1 MVISEIWSILKTS
14 HGNALLLKPKDIDIA
29 VPVFIGTLEMQSILM
44 GKEGMSLS
52 RPHTHDLFLNML
64 SNVNLSIKKVE
75 VYELRDDVF
84 HARLVITGG
93 EYTKEK
99 PLILD
104 SRPSDAF
111 AISTRKKCPI
121 YLASSIIE
129 QTGVPLAFFIDEIEE
144 AAEDRYQ
151 PIGGLTAGSLAA
163 GNLVAGNLVA
173 GNLRE
178 QLEQAIA
185 EEEYEQA
192 AEIRDLLKILESD
205 TVDSDI
211 A

>member
-1 MVISEIWSILKTS
+1 MKAMVISEIWSILKTS
-14 HGNALLLKPKDIDIA
+14 HGNALLLKPKEADIA
-29 VPVFIGTLEMQSILM
+29 VPIFIGALELQSILI
-44 GKEGMSLS
+44 GKEGMNLS
-52 RPHTHDLFLNML
+52 RPHTHDLFINML
-64 SNVNLSIKKVE
+64 SNVNLSVKKVE
-75 VYELRDDVF
+75 VYELKDDVF

-111 AISTRKKCPI
+111 AIAARKKCPI
-121 YLASSIIE
+121 YMASSIVE
-129 QTGVPLAFFIDEIEE
+129 QTGVPLSFFINDLEETADNQYISPFSENEI
-144 AAEDRYQ
+144 
-151 PIGGLTAGSLAA
+151 T
-163 GNLVAGNLVA
+163 

-192 AEIRDLLKILESD
+192 AEIRDLLKLLESEEE
-205 TVDSDI
+205 TVS
-211 A
+211 

>member
-1 MVISEIWSILKTS
+1 VKAMVISEIWSILKTS
-14 HGNALLLKPKDIDIA
+14 HGNALLLKPKEADIA
-29 VPVFIGTLEMQSILM
+29 VPIFIGALELQSILI
-44 GKEGMSLS
+44 GKEGMNLS
-52 RPHTHDLFLNML
+52 RPHTHDLFINML
-64 SNVNLSIKKVE
+64 SNVNLSVKKVE
-75 VYELRDDVF
+75 VYELKDDVF

-111 AISTRKKCPI
+111 AIAARKKCPI
-121 YLASSIIE
+121 YMASSIVE
-129 QTGVPLAFFIDEIEE
+129 QTGVPLSFFINDLEETADNQYISPFSENEI
-144 AAEDRYQ
+144 
-151 PIGGLTAGSLAA
+151 T
-163 GNLVAGNLVA
+163 

-192 AEIRDLLKILESD
+192 AEIRDLLKLLESEEE
-205 TVDSDI
+205 TVS
-211 A
+211 

>member
-1 MVISEIWSILKTS
+1 MFLSEIWSVLKTS
-14 HGNALLLKPKDIDIA
+14 HGNALLLKPKEKEVA
-29 VPVFIGTLEMQSILM
+29 VPIFIGTLEMQSILI
-44 GKEGMSLS
+44 GKEGVSLS

-64 SNVNLSIKKVE
+64 THVNLSVKKVE
-75 VYELRDDVF
+75 VYELKDDVF

-93 EYTKEK
+93 EYTREK

-111 AISTRKKCPI
+111 AIAARKKCPI

-129 QTGVPLAFFIDEIEE
+129 QTGVPLSFFINDIEE
-144 AAEDRYQ
+144 DADDKYK
-151 PIGGLTAGSLAA
+151 S
-163 GNLVAGNLVA
+163 V
-173 GNLRE
+173 RE

-192 AEIRDLLKILESD
+192 AEIRDLLKMLEND
-205 TVDSDI
+205 LENDADD
-211 A
+211 